1 MNLMWVDKIRTNKK
15 TPELNSHIWVKDDCD
30 NIINNIFLW
39 LNFNTSQKFDIFIN
53 NMDDFIDILNRNENI
68 SVENINNALL
78 LIDEIQKYIYIHRD
92 EFLKQ
97 WKRLSSIKNSYMR
110 IHDHLKNFEKIS
122 INNKN
127 LNSSKIEKLIKEF
140 KENNYYL
147 FVPPNSKE
155 LPKNIN
161 PTNIVNNIIENKD
174 VFSNEKKYSVLLDEI
189 KSLCLVI
196 INNTDNILDN
206 LDSWQLSQLKWT
218 IEYIIEEI
226 KHFNEENHDIISSDI
241 NILHSYKIWNWDF
254 FLKEAQANVNFEIT
268 KREMPIKVR
277 EYDKLIN
284 SYTPEKLIEDTNEFW
299 NFNNMFRNLKNMIS
313 DNKNILR
320 MFEQSTINELIEL
333 LSKINLLLEWILK
346 KENNPKIINFNSERN
361 KTLLQKI
368 VEEEWLQLA
377 A

>member
-1 MNLMWVDKIRTNKK
+1 MWVDKIRTNKK